1 VASQCLELRSLASY
15 LGAFHSSFRVCDAL
29 CVWSTGV
36 GSTCLRLCGPWW
48 PSNNGTHERLPNA
61 DPSAGIE
68 SYNEGLDPVKAFVR
82 WERDLPQLIRKL
94 RNQHVHYAQTM
105 RILLEPITT
114 EFELAE
120 MLSDP
125 AGAQLWKDKHMA
137 EKLQNK
143 LQDSFFAYQST
154 ITDIERITKKIAS
167 KLDLDRA
174 AEVCAHIPRAFTL
187 LTPTAQ
193 EKRP

>member
-1 VASQCLELRSLASY
+1 MPSENET
-15 LGAFHSSFRVCDAL
+15 FE
-29 CVWSTGV
+29 
-36 GSTCLRLCGPWW
+36 GSRTD
-48 PSNNGTHERLPNA
+48 PN
-61 DPSAGIE
+61 AGIE
-68 SYNEGLDPVKAFVR
+68 SYNEGLDPVKAFIR

-94 RNQHVHYAQTM
+94 RNQHVHYAQTI

-125 AGAQLWKDKHMA
+125 AGAQLWKDKQMA

-174 AEVCAHIPRAFTL
+174 AEVRVHIPQAFTL
-187 LTPTAQ
+187 LTSTAQ

>member
-1 VASQCLELRSLASY
+1 M
-15 LGAFHSSFRVCDAL
+15 
-29 CVWSTGV
+29 
-36 GSTCLRLCGPWW
+36 
-48 PSNNGTHERLPNA
+48 
-61 DPSAGIE
+61 
-68 SYNEGLDPVKAFVR
+68 KAFVR

-125 AGAQLWKDKHMA
+125 AGAQLWKDKRMA
-137 EKLQNK
+137 EKLQDK

-154 ITDIERITKKIAS
+154 IADIERITKKIAS

-174 AEVCAHIPRAFTL
+174 AEVCLQFLGPHSSG
-187 LTPTAQ
+187 
-193 EKRP
+193 

>member
-1 VASQCLELRSLASY
+1 MLHWVDE
-15 LGAFHSSFRVCDAL
+15 CDDMIDEK
-29 CVWSTGV
+29 SD
-36 GSTCLRLCGPWW
+36 
-48 PSNNGTHERLPNA
+48 A
-61 DPSAGIE
+61 DMIAGIE
-68 SYNEGLDPVKAFVR
+68 AYNEGLAPIKAFMG

-125 AGAQLWKDKHMA
+125 AGARLWKDEHMA
-137 EKLQNK
+137 DKLRNK

-154 ITDIERITKKIAS
+154 ITDIEIITKRIAS
-167 KLDLDRA
+167 RLDLDRA
-174 AEVCAHIPRAFTL
+174 TEVRSSHL
-187 LTPTAQ
+187 
-193 EKRP
+193 